1 MDRQEAGCGRL
12 DRQDLIRVKIG
23 SILAVYLLFWV
34 LSFFLVI
41 PFGVR
46 TDEEAGVERAAGHAE
61 SAPHSFSF
69 GKAAMRAT
77 LLSLVLFGLFYAN
90 YIHGWITVEMI
101 DWAAPPERPN
111 AKT

>member
-1 MDRQEAGCGRL
+1 MKL
-12 DRQDLIRVKIG
+12 G
-23 SILAVYLLFWV
+23 SALAVYVPFWV

-69 GKAAMRAT
+69 GKAVLRAT
-77 LLSLVLFGLFYAN
+77 AVSAVFFGLFYLN
-90 YIHGWITVEMI
+90 YVNGWISVDDL
-101 DWAAPPERPN
+101 DWSR
-111 AKT
+111 